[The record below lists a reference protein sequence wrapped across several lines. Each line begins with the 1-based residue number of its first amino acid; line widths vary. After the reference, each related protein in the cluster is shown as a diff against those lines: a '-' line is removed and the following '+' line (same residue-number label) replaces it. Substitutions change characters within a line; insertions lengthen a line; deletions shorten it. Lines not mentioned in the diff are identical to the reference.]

1 MSELYETIVQ
11 LCAGKGITITELC
24 RQSGASRG
32 SLTDLKMGRKA
43 SLSAATLSKIASYFG
58 VSVDYLLG
66 NEQKEKPVTDSD
78 GFTDAERHDIAL
90 ELERL
95 MEEMT
100 QNGDLMFD
108 GEPATKE
115 AMDSL
120 RSAMEM
126 GLIYAKKINKEK
138 LNQ

>member
-1 MSELYETIVQ
+1 MDFAKTLEHLMQ
-11 LCAGKGITITELC
+11 RNGITKY
-24 RQSGASRG
+24 R
-32 SLTDLKMGRKA
+32 
-43 SLSAATLSKIASYFG
+43 LSKTVGCSATTVTNWLNGTAPTGEYLQKLSDIFG
-58 VSVDYLLG
+58 VSIDYLLG
-66 NEQKEKPVTDSD
+66 NSQKEKPVTDSD
-78 GFTDAERHDIAL
+78 GFTEAERRDIAL
-90 ELERL
+90 ELEKL

-100 QNGDLMFD
+100 RNGDLMFD

>member
-11 LCAGKGITITELC
+11 LCTEKGVTITELC

-66 NEQKEKPVTDSD
+66 NEEKP
-78 GFTDAERHDIAL
+78 
-90 ELERL
+90 
-95 MEEMT
+95 
-100 QNGDLMFD
+100 
-108 GEPATKE
+108 PATDDEELNEYLEELKTRPEMRMLFSLAKGATKQDVEQAVAIVEALFKSKE
-115 AMDSL
+115 
-120 RSAMEM
+120 
-126 GLIYAKKINKEK
+126 
-138 LNQ
+138 

>member
-1 MSELYETIVQ
+1 MDFAKRLEHLMQ
-11 LCAGKGITITELC
+11 KDGITKY
-24 RQSGASRG
+24 R
-32 SLTDLKMGRKA
+32 
-43 SLSAATLSKIASYFG
+43 LSKLVGCSATTVTNWLNGTAPTGEYLQKLSDIFG

-66 NEQKEKPVTDSD
+66 NDQKEKPVTDSD
-78 GFTDAERHDIAL
+78 GFTEAERRDIAL
-90 ELERL
+90 ELEKL
-95 MEEMT
+95 MEEMA
-100 QNGDLMFD
+100 QNGDLMFN

-115 AMDSL
+115 AMNSL